1 MQLVPK
7 QLAEVM
13 SKDIDITNDEE
24 LEQYPIE
31 VVNLIAIDEDMF
43 PAEKADKYIWILN
56 RFEQEKAYW
65 ESKKQFAEQYMKSME
80 KMEESIRKYI
90 RFLMVDDEVIYGTDQ
105 KIVAQDYKKS
115 LVDEFQLSKEEFTFN
130 IETVSW
136 NEKEFLKD
144 LLTDYLKGAL
154 TEEFP
159 IQFLIVQAQSLLHRL
174 ENSKTKPFGVT
185 RLGEDHPAVK
195 KEIRRSIK
203 VKPLTQKELK
213 SGRP

>member
-31 VVNLIAIDEDMF
+31 VVDLIATDEDMF

-65 ESKKQFAEQYMKSME
+65 ESKKEFAEQYMKSME
-80 KMEESIRKYI
+80 KMEEGIRKYI

-115 LVDEFQLSKEEFTFN
+115 LVDEFQLKPEEFTYSITKLTYEEYCYVTN
-130 IETVSW
+130 L
-136 NEKEFLKD
+136 LKD
-144 LLTDYLKGAL
+144 TLT
-154 TEEFP
+154 P
-159 IQFLIVQAQSLLHRL
+159 QFD
-174 ENSKTKPFGVT
+174 KKPFGVT
-185 RLGEDHPAVK
+185 KLSEDHPAVK

>member
-1 MQLVPK
+1 
-7 QLAEVM
+7 
-13 SKDIDITNDEE
+13 
-24 LEQYPIE
+24 
-31 VVNLIAIDEDMF
+31 
-43 PAEKADKYIWILN
+43 
-56 RFEQEKAYW
+56 
-65 ESKKQFAEQYMKSME
+65 MKSME
-80 KMEESIRKYI
+80 KMEEGIRKYI